1 MNPTLN
7 PALPPARRGRQIGIA
22 LLAILFLAFLLLAI
36 GIVGFF
42 RLSRDTRVL
51 RNSLKA
57 CAVSQVGAWHEKLEL
72 RVGTVPFW
80 ALRTGLSFAPLEP
93 EAHLALRSIRAA
105 EVGIYELG
113 DQAPYLSSGEML
125 RAADLAMAKRGWDR
139 TVAVCQKG
147 ELVAVY
153 MPIENREPE
162 KLRACVAVFQGRQLI
177 LASARGDL
185 EPLFEL
191 AQMHPEWQ
199 RF

>member
-1 MNPTLN
+1 MNPTVEPVLS
-7 PALPPARRGRQIGIA
+7 PARRGRRVGIA
-22 LLAILFLAFLLLAI
+22 ILVILFLACLLLAI
-36 GIVGFF
+36 GIAGFF

-51 RNSLKA
+51 RNSLRTSTE
-57 CAVSQVGAWHEKLEL
+57 SQMGAWHEKLEI
-72 RVGTVPFW
+72 RVGTLPLW

-93 EAHLALRSIRAA
+93 EAQLALSSIRAA

-113 DQAPYLSSGEML
+113 SQTPYLNSGELL
-125 RAADLAMAKRGWDR
+125 RAADLGMAKRGWDR

-153 MPIENREPE
+153 MPIENQDSE

-185 EPLFEL
+185 KPLFDL